1 MPVVSGGSLCT
12 LMPGGACV
20 AANLCRSCIELL
32 RQYLYLL
39 CTSKA
44 SKLSTCEQVELSG
57 VAGALEKEAAEARD
71 EMTRLQVLSL
81 LALLVRRYKY

>member
-1 MPVVSGGSLCT
+1 MLLSSQLEEARRVQVERQ
-12 LMPGGACV
+12 
-20 AANLCRSCIELL
+20 NLYR
-32 RQYLYLL
+32 

-44 SKLSTCEQVELSG
+44 SKLRTCEQVELSG

-81 LALLVRRYKY
+81 LALLVQRYKY